1 VSDAKGLKAE
11 MVCIKLRYWKTVK
24 GEWRGDPTDRTQH
37 AIKPAWDEVEKAL
50 EDYEKEPH

>member
-1 VSDAKGLKAE
+1 MSDAKGLKAE